1 MKFLR
6 IGAVASLVVALA
18 ACAGPRDFVRPG
30 STWDQTR
37 AELDSCFDLA
47 QDQVKHGNLGGAVA
61 GGAVA
66 NLGAGAI
73 RGVAKSKAKN
83 RMTIAC
89 MRDRGFVGTT
99 VSSEERRIV
108 RGPETPERQSLIEI
122 IYARG
127 DSDE

>member
-1 MKFLR
+1 MTLSR
-6 IGAVASLVVALA
+6 VGAIVSLTLVLS

-30 STWDQTR
+30 ATWDQTQ

-47 QDQVKHGNLGGAVA
+47 QDQVRRPPGGAVA

-66 NLGAGAI
+66 NVGAGAA
-73 RGVAKSKAKN
+73 RGVARSVAKN

-89 MRDRGFVGTT
+89 MRERGFVGTT

-108 RGPETPERQSLIEI
+108 RGPETPERQSLISE